1 MKVFDVKSFGRSLR
15 QRRKEL
21 NYTQAFVSEV
31 SGFSVSFIS
40 DLENGKSTA
49 ELGKA
54 INAEICVEGIET
66 QAQLDAIKGMGVKYV
81 QGYYYD
87 KPMRRVAFEEKYV
100 YN

>member
-1 MKVFDVKSFGRSLR
+1 MISVRVTRHSAVDQNFAKDLAEDDYS
-15 QRRKEL
+15 
-21 NYTQAFVSEV
+21 QAF
-31 SGFSVSFIS
+31 IRMM
-40 DLENGKSTA
+40 A

>member
-1 MKVFDVKSFGRSLR
+1 MKVFDVKSFGRALR

-40 DLENGKSTA
+40 DLENGKETC

-54 INAEICVEGIET
+54 LYLMSLLG
-66 QAQLDAIKGMGVKYV
+66 LDLTASPRGGH
-81 QGYYYD
+81 
-87 KPMRRVAFEEKYV
+87 
-100 YN
+100 

>member
-1 MKVFDVKSFGRSLR
+1 MM
-15 QRRKEL
+15 
-21 NYTQAFVSEV
+21 
-31 SGFSVSFIS
+31 
-40 DLENGKSTA
+40 A